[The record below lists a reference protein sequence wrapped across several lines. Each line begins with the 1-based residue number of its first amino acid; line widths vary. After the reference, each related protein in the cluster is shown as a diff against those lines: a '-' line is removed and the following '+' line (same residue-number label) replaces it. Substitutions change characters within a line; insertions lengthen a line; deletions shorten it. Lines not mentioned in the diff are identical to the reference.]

1 MNGDLTNSKTE
12 NFPTDLSPHPPQKR
26 QVPDLFSRKILMGEK
41 MTIYFLDET
50 REREHTTEQP
60 TALWYKVSHVQ
71 VFGLKE
77 AQMDLNVPTSLAG
90 EKNPNTNHQYTQ
102 ASMGV

>member
-1 MNGDLTNSKTE
+1 MNGDLTYSKTE
-12 NFPTDLSPHPPQKR
+12 NFPTGLSPHPPQKR
-26 QVPDLFSRKILMGEK
+26 QVLDFFSRKILMGEK

-60 TALWYKVSHVQ
+60 TASWYKVSHVE

-77 AQMDLNVPTSLAG
+77 AQMESEYAYLTCRG
-90 EKNPNTNHQYTQ
+90 KNPNTNHQYTQ
-102 ASMGV
+102 ASMGL